1 MTSFVRV
8 WIKEH
13 IGKPSGSTCVNIQC
27 LFIVFALG
35 LWGAGKRPITTGITK
50 NIYMHNY
57 NPAVFF
63 FVVELVS
70 FQVYTTIQ
78 KEFTFLLK
86 LILLFSKDALNWS
99 KVIKTSI
106 MSQKISIFLKK
117 KSQFPQKKVLSVLS
131 TVF

>member
-1 MTSFVRV
+1 VGVLALTFSVYSLYSL
-8 WIKEH
+8 W
-13 IGKPSGSTCVNIQC
+13 
-27 LFIVFALG
+27 VFGEQENDQSQL
-35 LWGAGKRPITTGITK
+35 TGITK

-86 LILLFSKDALNWS
+86 LILLFSKDALN
-99 KVIKTSI
+99 
-106 MSQKISIFLKK
+106 
-117 KSQFPQKKVLSVLS
+117 
-131 TVF
+131 